1 MGDLLGSCET
11 AHRDLGAHLFGSG
24 FLRDAL
30 LGSLVAHDGIQ
41 ALGAGG
47 AGEHVVHGDSMLAQL
62 IGEGLG
68 PIGHRRANG
77 VAHSQVVQRLFH
89 AGADDVDDAAKATL
103 FHAGNQGKRNGLVGD
118 EVLAELDVTPV
129 VDVMLVLLIIF
140 MITTPM
146 MNHKVKVDLPT
157 KTVLKLEEEKATPMT
172 LAIDDAGQM
181 YLDDALIDQRA
192 LEDRLRREALRT
204 PQPMIELRADRTTQ
218 YKQIAEAMATV
229 KNAGIRKLGFITEP
243 SK

>member
-1 MGDLLGSCET
+1 MGMS
-11 AHRDLGAHLFGSG
+11 
-24 FLRDAL
+24 
-30 LGSLVAHDGIQ
+30 
-41 ALGAGG
+41 AGG
-47 AGEHVVHGDSMLAQL
+47 NDG
-62 IGEGLG
+62 
-68 PIGHRRANG
+68 G
-77 VAHSQVVQRLFH
+77 VM
-89 AGADDVDDAAKATL
+89 
-103 FHAGNQGKRNGLVGD
+103 
-118 EVLAELDVTPV
+118 AEINVTPL

-192 LEDRLRREALRT
+192 LEDRLRIEALRT